1 MPANFIPVAEKT
13 GRILDIDRWVIGE
26 AIRTLAAFPNVPGI
40 AVNVSARTLSEP
52 VLPRYIEELL
62 QQYRVKTSRFIV
74 ELTETA
80 AVADLHDA
88 QRLIDSLRRIGCGVC
103 LDDFGTGFSSFA
115 YLKHLQADTLKI
127 DGSFIRDLHAD
138 ADNQVFVKAMTGMAK
153 GLGKIV
159 IAEYV
164 EDERVLFML
173 KAFGVDM
180 VQGYLLDRPSAEHP
194 GLGGVSAQSR
204 LS

>member
-26 AIRTLAAFPNVPGI
+26 TIRILAEYPDGPGI
-40 AVNVSARTLSEP
+40 AVNVSARTLAEP
-52 VLPRYIEELL
+52 ALPRYIEDLL
-62 QQYRVKTSRFIV
+62 VQHKVAPARFIV

-88 QRLIDSLRRIGCGVC
+88 QRLIDALGRMGCGVC

-138 ADNQVFVKAMTGMAK
+138 TDNQVFVKAMTAMAK
-153 GLGKIV
+153 GLGKTV
-159 IAEYV
+159 IAECV

-173 KAFGVDM
+173 KAFGIDM
-180 VQGYLLDRPSAEHP
+180 VQGYLLDRPASQHP
-194 GLGGVSAQSR
+194 GLGSVQAQSGR
-204 LS
+204 R